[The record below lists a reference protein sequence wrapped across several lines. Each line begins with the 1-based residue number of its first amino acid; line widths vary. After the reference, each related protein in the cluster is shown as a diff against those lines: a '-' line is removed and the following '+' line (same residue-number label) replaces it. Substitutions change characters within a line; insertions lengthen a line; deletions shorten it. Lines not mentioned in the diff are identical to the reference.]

1 MKVILVQDVKSL
13 GKKGDIVNV
22 SDGYARNMLLP
33 KKLGVEANAKNMN
46 DLKLAKAHDAKVAAE
61 QLARAEQLKVQ
72 LENSQVT
79 VSIKVG
85 EGGRTFGSVSAKEI
99 ADAVKE
105 QLGIE
110 IDKKK
115 LQLENPIRGLGTA
128 TVLLKLHAKVT
139 ASLKVAVKEA

>member
-110 IDKKK
+110 IDKKNCSWK
-115 LQLENPIRGLGTA
+115 IRSGSWA
-128 TVLLKLHAKVT
+128 PQRYC
-139 ASLKVAVKEA
+139 

>member
-115 LQLENPIRGLGTA
+115 LQLENPIWELGTA
-128 TVLLKLHAKVT
+128 TVLLKLHTKVT